1 MDSIVRKL
9 KSFKWQLWLSLCA
22 LALVP
27 AIYQTVRTY
36 LVSIN
41 SSTVGIDIIG
51 QMEWYDL
58 IDETI
63 RAFLIVPL
71 YSILNKIF
79 IDNKNNLSNMIFKLM
94 IIVFVL
100 YALFNVGIFI
110 YGNSLISFMNPQEND
125 LTAISNYL
133 KLETIAFM
141 IGIVVEYFKVVFVV
155 TENKKNV
162 YLFLFV
168 QMIMVILNDTIFI
181 YLFGVNGV
189 AISNLLTNLVLTIAG
204 FVVLHKQ
211 GFISYCKFSKNDFK
225 YFKDWINTGLFS
237 GLQQFIDNIIYALMI
252 ARMVNMV
259 SEQGNYWVANNF
271 IWGFLLVPVTA
282 LGEIIKTDCKES
294 TKVERSNYYYL
305 SVIIFISWLV
315 STVFWFPFMSNIQKL
330 ENASEIITILYK
342 LVPFYI
348 AYTLCIIPD
357 SIFIGHGKTIY
368 NAINSILVNFI
379 YYGIWFILFRKEVII
394 FDMNKII
401 MMFGFGMVFHLLI
414 SWIEQYIFDHKYSKS

>member
-22 LALVP
+22 LALAP

-271 IWGFLLVPVTA
+271 IWGFLLIPVTA

-315 STVFWFPFMSNIQKL
+315 STIFWFPFMSNVQKL

-348 AYTLCIIPD
+348 AYTLCIIPG

-401 MMFGFGMVFHLLI
+401 MMFGFGMVFHLII

>member
-1 MDSIVRKL
+1 MDSIVSKL

-162 YLFLFV
+162 YLFLK
-168 QMIMVILNDTIFI
+168 QRRSHMISAFI
-181 YLFGVNGV
+181 HAKKNMGTVMANCRKKK
-189 AISNLLTNLVLTIAG
+189 VL
-204 FVVLHKQ
+204 
-211 GFISYCKFSKNDFK
+211 
-225 YFKDWINTGLFS
+225 
-237 GLQQFIDNIIYALMI
+237 
-252 ARMVNMV
+252 
-259 SEQGNYWVANNF
+259 
-271 IWGFLLVPVTA
+271 P
-282 LGEIIKTDCKES
+282 
-294 TKVERSNYYYL
+294 
-305 SVIIFISWLV
+305 
-315 STVFWFPFMSNIQKL
+315 
-330 ENASEIITILYK
+330 
-342 LVPFYI
+342 
-348 AYTLCIIPD
+348 
-357 SIFIGHGKTIY
+357 
-368 NAINSILVNFI
+368 
-379 YYGIWFILFRKEVII
+379 
-394 FDMNKII
+394 
-401 MMFGFGMVFHLLI
+401 
-414 SWIEQYIFDHKYSKS
+414 

>member
-1 MDSIVRKL
+1 MDSIVSKL

>member
-22 LALVP
+22 LALAP